1 MKSGSSAV
9 PLRPLC
15 AYTWSSNLSRMHF
28 GRALEVTVALSESER
43 RLLDQ
48 IEKGLAAEDPKLVH
62 SFRGVPRQRRLHPR
76 RATAAG
82 LGFLAGVALLIGGM
96 LTWPG
101 ISVLG
106 FVVMVA
112 CAVIALQAWQPAP
125 PEEAAEPAD
134 DDPPRSGDGAHRGP
148 SGVGDDSQFGA
159 GFMDRM
165 EERWRRRRDEDF

>member
-1 MKSGSSAV
+1 
-9 PLRPLC
+9 
-15 AYTWSSNLSRMHF
+15 
-28 GRALEVTVALSESER
+28 VALSESER

-82 LGFLAGVALLIGGM
+82 LGFLAGIGLLIGGM
-96 LTWPG
+96 MTWPG

-106 FVVMVA
+106 FVVMVV
-112 CAVIALQAWQPAP
+112 CAVIALQSWQPVP
-125 PEEAAEPAD
+125 AEDDPTGD
-134 DDPPRSGDGAHRGP
+134 DDAPHHDDDDAHHRP
-148 SGVGDDSQFGA
+148 TGVGDDSQFGA

>member
-1 MKSGSSAV
+1 M
-9 PLRPLC
+9 
-15 AYTWSSNLSRMHF
+15 
-28 GRALEVTVALSESER
+28 ALSESER

-48 IEKGLAAEDPKLVH
+48 MEKALAAEDPKLVN
-62 SFRGVPRQRRLHPR
+62 SFRGAPQRRVHPR

-82 LGFLAGVALLIGGM
+82 LGFIAGIALLIVGM

-106 FVVMVA
+106 FVAMVA

-125 PEEAAEPAD
+125 PPDVDLD
-134 DDPPRSGDGAHRGP
+134 DDLGNAPSSPRSPRETIGTNDSRSAGEDGRSGFGP
-148 SGVGDDSQFGA
+148 

-165 EERWRRRRDEDF
+165 EERWRRRRDEDL

>member
-1 MKSGSSAV
+1 M
-9 PLRPLC
+9 
-15 AYTWSSNLSRMHF
+15 
-28 GRALEVTVALSESER
+28 ALSESER

-62 SFRGVPRQRRLHPR
+62 SFRGAPRQRRLHPR

-82 LGFLAGVALLIGGM
+82 VGFLAGVALLIGGM

-106 FVVMVA
+106 FVVMVV
-112 CAVIALQAWQPAP
+112 CAVIALQAWQPVSAEDAP
-125 PEEAAEPAD
+125 APEAGPT
-134 DDPPRSGDGAHRGP
+134 PSGDGAHRGQSP
-148 SGVGDDSQFGA
+148 RGQSQRGQSNVGDESQFGS

-165 EERWRRRRDEDF
+165 EERWRRRRDDDF

>member
-1 MKSGSSAV
+1 M
-9 PLRPLC
+9 
-15 AYTWSSNLSRMHF
+15 
-28 GRALEVTVALSESER
+28 ALSESER

-62 SFRGVPRQRRLHPR
+62 SFRGTPRQHRLHPR

-82 LGFLAGVALLIGGM
+82 LGFLAGVGLLIGGM

-112 CAVIALQAWQPAP
+112 CALIALQAWQPVTGDDAP
-125 PEEAAEPAD
+125 RPATRA
-134 DDPPRSGDGAHRGP
+134 PRPDQGAHQGR
-148 SGVGDDSQFGA
+148 SDVDDSQFGA

-165 EERWRRRRDEDF
+165 EERWRRRRDDEG